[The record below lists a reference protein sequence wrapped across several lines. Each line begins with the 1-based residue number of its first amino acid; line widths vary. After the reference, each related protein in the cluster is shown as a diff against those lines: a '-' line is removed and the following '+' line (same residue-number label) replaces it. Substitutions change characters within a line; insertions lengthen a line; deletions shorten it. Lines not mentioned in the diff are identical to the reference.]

1 MRHLLTASVGIA
13 LFTFHK
19 YRNSID
25 GRLSVDAQG
34 NMITIDD
41 VGDPSDSVHGIDFEL
56 SAANPEHQEDGHLAV
71 CCIVV
76 EKCSRIHGNATK
88 HQGSGDNDA
97 HQRLLF
103 STDHDDDH
111 EGEED
116 AELVRNVQFSKF
128 NWEAERGID
137 EN

>member
-1 MRHLLTASVGIA
+1 
-13 LFTFHK
+13 
-19 YRNSID
+19 
-25 GRLSVDAQG
+25 
-34 NMITIDD
+34 MITIDD
-41 VGDPSDSVHGIDFEL
+41 ENMGETSDSVHGVDFEL
-56 SAANPEHQEDGHLAV
+56 SAANLEHREDGHVA
-71 CCIVV
+71 
-76 EKCSRIHGNATK
+76 
-88 HQGSGDNDA
+88 HQGSGDSDA

-103 STDHDDDH
+103 STDHDH